1 MDSNQAS
8 NQDIIPIPE
17 QQIKIFCGQEYI
29 IPLSVVQ
36 TSILFKNMIND
47 CSLQDNS
54 NIEMIPLPEHQV
66 DPGVMPLVIEY
77 MKYIVDIG
85 DEKLTEIRQKSE
97 PNFTDFETKYF
108 QNITNDQLLNI
119 TKASNYLDIPHLMDI
134 CCLKISNN
142 IKQCNNPEEIR
153 KAFRIHQDMDE

>member
-1 MDSNQAS
+1 MNS
-8 NQDIIPIPE
+8 NQDDTLTSE
-17 QQIKIFCGQEYI
+17 KQIKILCGQEYI
-29 IPLSVVQ
+29 IPLSVAQ
-36 TSILFKNMIND
+36 TSTLIKNIIND
-47 CSLQDNS
+47 CSQQDDS
-54 NIEMIPLPEHQV
+54 DIEMIHVPEYHV
-66 DPGVMPLVIEY
+66 SPYIMPWVIEY

-85 DEKLTEIRQKSE
+85 DEKLTEIRQKNE
-97 PNFTDFETKYF
+97 PTFTDFETKYF
-108 QNITNDQLLNI
+108 QNITNDQLFSI